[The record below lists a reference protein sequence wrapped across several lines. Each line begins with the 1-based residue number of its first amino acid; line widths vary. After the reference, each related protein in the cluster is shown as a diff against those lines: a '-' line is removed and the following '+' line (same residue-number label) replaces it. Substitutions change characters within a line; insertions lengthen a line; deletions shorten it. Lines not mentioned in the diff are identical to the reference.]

1 MKAMVQE
8 MRAKVVEA
16 EVQVPLAL
24 SEALREGNLG
34 AVDYYQLQN
43 LIADTRMRQ
52 TIAGTPEMPGAL
64 EGTEKEKK

>member
-1 MKAMVQE
+1 MVQE

-24 SEALREGNLG
+24 SEALRGGKLG
-34 AVDYYQLQN
+34 AIDYYQLQN

-52 TIAGTPEMPGAL
+52 TIAGTPQMPGAL
-64 EGTEKEKK
+64 EGTEEEKK